1 MESGSVKSKYAEI
14 IEYNTN
20 YFESILKSGYEFTVE
35 QIKGLMYN
43 GYKDPDCFYKKETE
57 GIITE
62 DIRFSG
68 DGIFSM
74 RRIMRH
80 FEKPNEM
87 VGFYRSF
94 HQKYTEPLFCF
105 PCERGGINSAR
116 RLAFNDR
123 PDCTLFDLKNYLN
136 GNPTCIK
143 YNRRHHAHKWLEWL
157 KETYGSEA
165 FKALVDFLNVNK
177 PFVNSNYEIFDI
189 EKGERSILNSLPEK
203 RTSEWSLKYFNN
215 LRNLLGV

>member
-1 MESGSVKSKYAEI
+1 MESGSVKSKYAKI
-14 IEYNTN
+14 IEYNAKH
-20 YFESILKSGYEFTVE
+20 FESILKSEYEFTVE
-35 QIKGLMYN
+35 QIKERMYN
-43 GYKDPDCFYKKETE
+43 EYKDPDCFYKKETE
-57 GIITE
+57 
-62 DIRFSG
+62 DIKFSG

-74 RRIMRH
+74 RRIMQH

-143 YNRRHHAHKWLEWL
+143 YNQKPHAHKWLEWL

-215 LRNLLGV
+215 LRNLLDV

>member
-43 GYKDPDCFYKKETE
+43 GYKDPDCFYKKVTE
-57 GIITE
+57 GII
-62 DIRFSG
+62 FSG

-74 RRIMRH
+74 HRLMQH

-136 GNPTCIK
+136 GKLTHIK
-143 YNRRHHAHKWLEWL
+143 YTEKPHAHKWLEWL

-189 EKGERSILNSLPEK
+189 EKGERSILNFLPEK